1 MNENCN
7 GMLRRFI
14 SKGTGL
20 EKVSSKKLEEILKK
34 INGKPRK
41 ILGFVSANRKFEEEI
56 RKIVA

>member
-20 EKVSSKKLEEILKK
+20 EKVSSKKLEEIFKK
-34 INGKPRK
+34 NKWK
-41 ILGFVSANRKFEEEI
+41 TKKNI
-56 RKIVA
+56 RICISK